1 MSDKPK
7 TRVDLRRLDP
17 GEIAE
22 HRAKGLTRRQALA
35 GAGAAMAALPA
46 AKLLGAEFAGASAA
60 APGRGD
66 DGRDHGGHAMPQDD
80 PLTDATHQIHGAG
93 APVSAPADALDDLL
107 YPPPPKPYK
116 PGRKREFFLEAKQ
129 KEIEIVRGVKFEAW
143 AYNGTVP
150 GPVIRVTEDDLL
162 SVRFLNGTEH
172 PHTIHFHGIHPA
184 AMDGVREVVYP
195 GKEFLYE
202 FPARPAGVHP
212 YHCHVPPLREHIQR
226 GLYGA
231 LIVDPKEPRKPAQ
244 ELVMVMNGYDT
255 DKDGAN
261 NFYTVNGIAFF
272 YAKYPIKVKRS
283 QTVRIYLVNMT
294 EFDPLNSLHLHAD
307 FMRYQE
313 NGHPENPWRHTDN
326 VAQIQGERGVIEIDF
341 AEPGLHMFHAHQTEF
356 IELGWTGFFDVED
369 D

>member
-1 MSDKPK
+1 
-7 TRVDLRRLDP
+7 
-17 GEIAE
+17 
-22 HRAKGLTRRQALA
+22 
-35 GAGAAMAALPA
+35 
-46 AKLLGAEFAGASAA
+46 
-60 APGRGD
+60 
-66 DGRDHGGHAMPQDD
+66 HGGHAMPQDD